1 MQNQQRG
8 TRTQQHS
15 SSQALT
21 DFVKERVWAW
31 FKVRGP
37 KVTLCRA
44 KLPATFAASPSEIV
58 TCAES
63 PAVLYLAK
71 CYPALNHAE
80 VYEEGSSRG
89 ALRSGADLP
98 PQQLLRD
105 AERITS
111 RRRLFLGTF
120 PQGSPPFDAALG
132 LFSRRARAAL
142 TCPKNGPL
150 PPHHAAFRA
159 KTLPR
164 GVSLPRPRVSVPRG
178 YLRHLAGH
186 SQGKPTGVRKTLLA
200 TARPATP
207 KGRRADGDHFDDRL
221 FSIRRA
227 IGRPARPRSV
237 ICSADHDG
245 RQTTC

>member
-1 MQNQQRG
+1 L
-8 TRTQQHS
+8 HP
-15 SSQALT
+15 
-21 DFVKERVWAW
+21 ERDANYSGLESG
-31 FKVRGP
+31 F
-37 KVTLCRA
+37 LC
-44 KLPATFAASPSEIV
+44 LIHASPFIPFS
-58 TCAES
+58 CNFH
-63 PAVLYLAK
+63 LAGRIR
-71 CYPALNHAE
+71 ALKR
-80 VYEEGSSRG
+80 EEFEERTVRG

-98 PQQLLRD
+98 PQQLPRD

-164 GVSLPRPRVSVPRG
+164 GESLPRPRVSVPRG
-178 YLRHLAGH
+178 YLGPLAGH
-186 SQGKPTGVRKTLLA
+186 SQGKPTGVRKTLLV

-207 KGRRADGDHFDDRL
+207 KVRRADGDRFDDRL
-221 FSIRRA
+221 FSIRLA
-227 IGRPARPRSV
+227 IGRPARLLRV